1 MDKLDLKS
9 KEIVDNN
16 IEKIGNL
23 FPNTIVE
30 SEKGKTID
38 FDLLRQELSDI
49 LVEGNKEKYQLTW
62 PGKKDSILKA
72 NTPTNKTLR
81 PCKEESV
88 DFDKTENLYI
98 EGDNLEVLKI
108 LQESYLNK
116 IKVIYIDPPYNTGND
131 FIYKDDFKK
140 TTEEELLESGQTDEE
155 GNRLVSNNQSNGRY
169 HSDWL
174 SMMYSRL
181 KLARNL
187 LTEDGV
193 IFISIDDNEQSN
205 LKKMCDE
212 LFGENN
218 FIATL
223 IRKVMEGG
231 KSDSKGVAVEHEYCH
246 IYYKNNIN
254 GIYKKKSEKTEH
266 YNKKD
271 EYFED
276 RGYYYLK
283 PLENGGLGYVKSLDY
298 PIIGP
303 DNVEIYPGGMFGDNG
318 YRWVWSKQ
326 KLDKAINMDMIKFVK
341 SQSDDSKFKVYYKIY
356 EKIDTDGE
364 KCIRE
369 LPFPSL
375 YLDGFTNRQAINDVK
390 KVFDNNRVFDYP
402 KPVSFIKE
410 VLAMTSKNDDIILD
424 FFAGSSTTAQATM
437 QLNAE
442 DGGKRRYIMV
452 QLPENIDDKSEAYKA
467 GYKNICELGKDRIR
481 RSGANIKEETG
492 SDIDY
497 GFRVYKLDSSNMKD
511 VYYNPNKLGQAQL
524 DLFESNIKEDR
535 TSEDLLAQIILDLGL
550 ELSLK
555 IEEKEILGNK
565 VYFVED
571 NYLVACFDEKID
583 MKVIDEIAKDNPLIL
598 VFKDAS
604 FDDNSKINIS
614 ERMKRLSPET
624 KIKII

>member
-1 MDKLDLKS
+1 MDKLDFKS
-9 KEIVDNN
+9 KKIVDNN

-38 FDLLRQELSDI
+38 FDLLKQELSDI

-88 DFDKTENLYI
+88 DFDNTENLYI

-131 FIYKDDFKK
+131 FIYKDNFNKSV
-140 TTEEELLESGQTDEE
+140 EEELLESGQTDEE

-187 LTEDGV
+187 LTENGV
-193 IFISIDDNEQSN
+193 IFISIDENEQSN
-205 LKKMCDE
+205 LKKICDE
-212 LFGENN
+212 IYGETNLLTEFVWQTKNAARGVPPISMVMNNHEYILVYSKNNGVKLKGQPRDESDFSNSDQDSRGLWRSESIKATGKQNN
-218 FIATL
+218 FFEIVDPETGKKYNNNWAFSKKSLEEMIKNNL
-223 IRKVMEGG
+223 IIFPD
-231 KSDSKGVAVEHEYCH
+231 SDS
-246 IYYKNNIN
+246 
-254 GIYKKKSEKTEH
+254 GIPRQKKFIDSYTNEKKAIVSSLGWFSTE
-266 YNKKD
+266 NSTKALMNLFDGQKMFD
-271 EYFED
+271 FS
-276 RGYYYLK
+276 K
-283 PLENGGLGYVKSLDY
+283 PLDLIKL
-298 PIIGP
+298 II
-303 DNVEIYPGGMFGDNG
+303 N
-318 YRWVWSKQ
+318 
-326 KLDKAINMDMIKFVK
+326 
-341 SQSDDSKFKVYYKIY
+341 QSTECSD
-356 EKIDTDGE
+356 
-364 KCIRE
+364 
-369 LPFPSL
+369 L
-375 YLDGFTNRQAINDVK
+375 
-390 KVFDNNRVFDYP
+390 
-402 KPVSFIKE
+402 
-410 VLAMTSKNDDIILD
+410 ILD
-424 FFAGSSTTAQATM
+424 FFSGSATTAHATM

-442 DGGKRRYIMV
+442 DGGKRKYIMV
-452 QLPENIDDKSEAYKA
+452 QLPETTSEESEAFKA
-467 GYKNICELGKDRIR
+467 GYKNICEIGKERIR
-481 RSGANIKEETG
+481 RSGKKIKEETG
-492 SDIDY
+492 ADIDY

-511 VYYNPNKLGQAQL
+511 VYYNPNQLGQAQL